1 MGVLNIDTL
10 SGNIGHDDLL
20 SIGLKQ
26 TPYSVYV
33 EDKYTHQTSLKTFI
47 FYKVHWIES
56 ESNYRYQTRS
66 LDAIYYPKD
75 YPVDYACMYFY
86 KNRINPAGKLII
98 FYMGSI
104 LNPEYFEPK
113 DIYDI
118 AVIIENAKS
127 KLLAAERLLNIG

>member
-1 MGVLNIDTL
+1 MSILNIDTL
-10 SGNIGHDDLL
+10 SGNICHDDLL

-26 TPYSVYV
+26 MPYSVYI
-33 EDKYTHQTSLKTFI
+33 EDKYTHKSTLKTFD
-47 FYKVHWIES
+47 FYKVHWIEP
-56 ESNYRYQTRS
+56 EYDYRCQIKS

-75 YPVDYACMYFY
+75 YPIDYSCMYFY

-98 FYMGSI
+98 FYMGSM

-127 KLLAAERLLNIG
+127 KLLAAERISNIG